1 MNRGC
6 RSPNPNAKAASVACQ
21 QQTASGLTMPEADSD
36 EFNVAN
42 RPSTLWNEIE
52 VATTEEDDRFPA
64 DGDAVDWLRDD
75 AVDWLRKAPRPAA
88 AQCWTTCLLP
98 GHALA
103 AALAEAKAL
112 LHCPGGGCT
121 HWLPRDAEPR
131 CALER
136 LARAVMCFHSD
147 GPCVDGPSRPPRRPP
162 LAGCEWWVQVRGVEE
177 TLSIHWDCDEEL
189 KGRTG
194 EHVPPYLATVTYLT
208 SAGAPTIVLPVSTD
222 ERGRALVHHAPES
235 AGFVSFPVQG
245 KHLAFD
251 GRLLHGAHRDDAP
264 SMAVASH
271 ADLHDECPLRVTVL
285 VNLWHGHQ
293 PMGVVPLADEL
304 RARLPPPADAIAE
317 AEDWSFTFGI
327 RATPVPE
334 PRPRN
339 CPEATPRV
347 WRLGSF
353 IHPPVRVSG
362 LAALMCHEGSEDPCQ
377 DHFWSCLVSVEV
389 VEREVREDER

>member
-6 RSPNPNAKAASVACQ
+6 RSPNAKAASVACQ
-21 QQTASGLTMPEADSD
+21 QQKASGLTMPEADSD

-64 DGDAVDWLRDD
+64 DGDAVDWLRGD

-88 AQCWTTCLLP
+88 AQCWTTCLLS

-131 CALER
+131 GALER

-147 GPCVDGPSRPPRRPP
+147 GACVDGPSRPPRRPP

-208 SAGAPTIVLPVSTD
+208 SAGAPTLVLPVSTD
-222 ERGRALVHHAPES
+222 ERGRALVHHEPES

-271 ADLHDECPLRVTVL
+271 EDLHDEGPLRVTVL

-304 RARLPPPADAIAE
+304 RAGLPAPADADAE
-317 AEDWSFTFGI
+317 AWSSTFGT

-339 CPEATPRV
+339 CPEAIPRV